1 MNQEIFIPIKISTCK
16 GRRAVAQKPNGKVS
30 TPFSR
35 LLVKSYWLKNQLRK
49 YPYITFKEFCEL
61 HKISP
66 RYARAIL
73 SMDNL
78 SPKIQQLIMNGYCP
92 SHLSVH
98 DITNK
103 KFTTIWKEQEAVFV
117 K

>member
-1 MNQEIFIPIKISTCK
+1 
-16 GRRAVAQKPNGKVS
+16 VAQKLNGKVS

-49 YPYITFKEFCEL
+49 YPNITFKEFCEL
-61 HKISP
+61 YKISP

-78 SPKIQQLIMNGYCP
+78 SPKIQQLIMDGYCP
-92 SHLSVH
+92 SHISIQGLRMNFSLDYQV
-98 DITNK
+98 
-103 KFTTIWKEQEAVFV
+103 
-117 K
+117 

>member
-1 MNQEIFIPIKISTCK
+1 MNQEVFIPIKISTRK

-49 YPYITFKEFCEL
+49 YPDITFKEFCEI

-78 SPKIQQLIMNGYCP
+78 SPKIQQLIINGYCP
-92 SHLSVH
+92 SHIPIH

-103 KFTTIWKEQEAVFV
+103 KFPMIWKEQEAVFV
-117 K
+117 R